1 MALKCKLLSKMLT
14 GQQVSING
22 GKEIDTWIYAY
33 VILLTLFQNDLQPSI
48 LMEKF
53 ILKSSTCG
61 CDSNICDVRFESY
74 LLKSVL

>member
-1 MALKCKLLSKMLT
+1 MVVKKLIHEFMHMH
-14 GQQVSING
+14 V
-22 GKEIDTWIYAY
+22 Y